1 MFETLLKSFVLVP
14 HKNSRFSRPRILI
27 YDVRNNSSSIR
38 IKMSS
43 FVMLVQNT
51 RLACDPFFKLLSMS
65 SCFASIA
72 LPRKC
77 SFLAFATSIM
87 MDSIQITE
95 TPSLSTKCWRQNLIR
110 FLVCGLYK
118 SQDDQLSY
126 GHPMSIVLRS

>member
-1 MFETLLKSFVLVP
+1 
-14 HKNSRFSRPRILI
+14 
-27 YDVRNNSSSIR
+27 
-38 IKMSS
+38 MSS

-65 SCFASIA
+65 SYFTSIA

-77 SFLAFATSIM
+77 SFLPFASSIM
-87 MDSIQITE
+87 MHYIQITE
-95 TPSLSTKCWRQNLIR
+95 TPALSTKFWIQNLIW

-126 GHPMSIVLRS
+126 DTPMSIVSRS